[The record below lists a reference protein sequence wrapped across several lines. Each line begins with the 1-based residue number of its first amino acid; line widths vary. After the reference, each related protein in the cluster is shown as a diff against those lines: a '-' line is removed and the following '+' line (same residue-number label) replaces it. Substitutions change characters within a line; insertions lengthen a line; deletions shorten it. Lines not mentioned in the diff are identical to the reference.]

1 MHPFAQITTA
11 AKSAIQYVLADID
24 DTLTYQGRL
33 VGAAFMEME
42 NLQRAGLKVIPI
54 TGRPAGWC
62 DHIARMWPVE
72 ALVGENGAFYFHYDR
87 MRQTMVRRY
96 FKSAAEREKDRL
108 ALNRIQAAVLNR
120 VPGAAVSSDQ
130 PFRLA
135 DLAIDFCE
143 DVPALPKDQVE
154 EIVRCFH
161 EAGAQAKISSIHV
174 NGWFGRY
181 DKLSMTRMLFRELF
195 QIDLEAVNPTVLFI
209 GDSPNDAPMFAF
221 FEHSVGVANVR
232 NYIDRIAT
240 PPAGSP
246 KKKADWALP
255 KWRVSCCLDPGAIL
269 NKRGD
274 AVFTCNSTVTSKHLL
289 AGIDLKT
296 LTWGE
301 RTLLAQ
307 FAIRTGQPY
316 SGTPPPLRTDRL
328 PGQRSAPVAHWFGN
342 PYRRSGRQL
351 VHSGRYAVMQPW
363 RFCLAWRSRCFRRC
377 EPIIFLINRPG
388 EKLERH
394 LRIHKPV
401 SRAGGRHHMPFI
413 TSAARPDYGARKRRR
428 CLHGHRRW
436 CTNVRTLRSCS

>member
-11 AKSAIQYVLADID
+11 AKRAIQYVLADID

-174 NGWFGRY
+174 NGWFGQY
-181 DKLSMTRMLFRELF
+181 DKLTMTRLLFRELF
-195 QIDLEAVNPTVLFI
+195 DADLDAVHQSVLFI

-232 NYIDRIAT
+232 EFIDQISIPPRWVTQREGGHGFAEMARI
-240 PPAGSP
+240 
-246 KKKADWALP
+246 
-255 KWRVSCCLDPGAIL
+255 
-269 NKRGD
+269 
-274 AVFTCNSTVTSKHLL
+274 LL
-289 AGIDLKT
+289 A
-296 LTWGE
+296 
-301 RTLLAQ
+301 
-307 FAIRTGQPY
+307 
-316 SGTPPPLRTDRL
+316 
-328 PGQRSAPVAHWFGN
+328 
-342 PYRRSGRQL
+342 
-351 VHSGRYAVMQPW
+351 
-363 RFCLAWRSRCFRRC
+363 
-377 EPIIFLINRPG
+377 
-388 EKLERH
+388 
-394 LRIHKPV
+394 
-401 SRAGGRHHMPFI
+401 
-413 TSAARPDYGARKRRR
+413 
-428 CLHGHRRW
+428 
-436 CTNVRTLRSCS
+436 